1 MLVPGLRWGDSR
13 NEATKSRLLCCFH
26 LQPDL
31 GGILSAMW
39 GPLQETTRTIG
50 EPRQC
55 VHSGFRWCTGQRCAV
70 LQSARE
76 QKSLRKPGL
85 GKEQGQLSDDSEVP
99 RHGRN
104 LPPWPSGFCRLFV
117 WLSSPTPLLP
127 TEPYRKAGEVNFQHP
142 PEFLLTFLGVLL
154 LGGAFYSLVRLG
166 SGDSPP
172 FDLQRGLE
180 RHSFVISPSQTT
192 AIN

>member
-13 NEATKSRLLCCFH
+13 NEATKSRLVCCFH

-31 GGILSAMW
+31 GGILSVMW

-50 EPRQC
+50 ELRQC
-55 VHSGFRWCTGQRCAV
+55 VHSGFKWCTRQRCAV

-85 GKEQGQLSDDSEVP
+85 GKEQGQLSDDSEVL

-104 LPPWPSGFCRLFV
+104 LPPLYISCGRVAFAGCLVGCLRPHPYCPP
-117 WLSSPTPLLP
+117 SPT
-127 TEPYRKAGEVNFQHP
+127 
-142 PEFLLTFLGVLL
+142 
-154 LGGAFYSLVRLG
+154 
-166 SGDSPP
+166 
-172 FDLQRGLE
+172 E
-180 RHSFVISPSQTT
+180 RQGR
-192 AIN
+192 